1 MTGSV
6 VSAQSFP
13 GLVLLGIAV
22 LSSLHLFYRDR
33 PPGEDLLHLAMTVI
47 GRVMIVTAFVEA
59 SFLFLSF
66 FAVPFGVVVF
76 CILLYVSFRYWL
88 RRRVTLLAILAS
100 ASRRWMPLA
109 PAASALGHEWRGP
122 FGRRCRRVAE
132 ALESGLP
139 LGDALR
145 LHRRSFLPPR
155 ALAIVEV
162 GTRTGNV
169 SGALA
174 EAARSP
180 AAQPV
185 LTRVWAALWYAGVFV
200 QVGTSILIFM
210 AIKIIPAFIKIFSD
224 FDAELPSSTRL
235 LIYACDWFVTYGWP
249 PLALGVLGLAAF
261 AFLWTVGVV
270 SWLPPPLSTFSR
282 RRDTVM
288 LLRAVA
294 LATEVNRP
302 VDLALSALA
311 EHHPAATMRNR
322 LRAVLQRM
330 AEGQPWADGL
340 AEQGLLRPAELAVV
354 ASAERAGNL
363 TWALRDVAETIER
376 RFALRLQR
384 WLEIL
389 VPMLVLAAGA
399 IVMFIMVALFV
410 PLVSLITKLL

>member
-6 VSAQSFP
+6 ASAQSFP

-33 PPGEDLLHLAMTVI
+33 PQGEDLLHLAMTVI
-47 GRVMIVTAFVEA
+47 GRVMIVTAFLEA

-66 FAVPFGVVVF
+66 LAIPFGIVVF
-76 CILLYVSFRYWL
+76 CILVYVAFRYWL
-88 RRRVTLLAILAS
+88 RRRVTLLAIMAA

-109 PAASALGHEWRGP
+109 PAAQALGDEWGGT
-122 FGRRCRRVAE
+122 FGSRCRRVAQ
-132 ALESGLP
+132 ALESGVP

-145 LHRRSFLPPR
+145 SSGPFVPRR

-162 GTRTGNV
+162 GIRTGNV

-180 AAQPV
+180 AAQPM
-185 LTRVWAALWYAGVFV
+185 LARVWAALWYLGA
-200 QVGTSILIFM
+200 ILIIGTIIMTFV
-210 AIKIIPAFIKIFSD
+210 AIKIVPAFVKIFSD
-224 FDAELPSSTRL
+224 FDADLPPATTL
-235 LIYACDWFVTYGWP
+235 LIYLCNWFVEYGWP
-249 PLALGVLGLAAF
+249 PLALGLFGVAAF
-261 AFLWTVGVV
+261 ALLWTFGVV
-270 SWLPPPLSTFSR
+270 TWLPPPLSTLAR
-282 RRDTVM
+282 RRDTVVV
-288 LLRAVA
+288 LRALAV
-294 LATEVNRP
+294 ATEVNRP

-311 EHHPAATMRNR
+311 EHYPSEMMCRR
-322 LRAVLQRM
+322 LRTVLAQIALGQRW
-330 AEGQPWADGL
+330 AEGL
-340 AEQGLLRPAELAVV
+340 AEQGLLRRIELALI
-354 ASAERAGNL
+354 ASAERVGNL
-363 TWALRDVAETIER
+363 TWALRDVADTIER

-399 IVMFIMVALFV
+399 VVMFIMVALFL